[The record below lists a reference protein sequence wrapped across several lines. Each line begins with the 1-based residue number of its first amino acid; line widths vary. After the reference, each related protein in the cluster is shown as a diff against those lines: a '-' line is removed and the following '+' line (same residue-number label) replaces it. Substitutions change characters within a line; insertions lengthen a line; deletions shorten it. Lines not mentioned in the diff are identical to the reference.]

1 MKICKN
7 YEKKETENEN
17 HIIFSC
23 NKYYNIRRKAVNHI
37 HEVNN
42 IELKI
47 GNKVEKLNSFCRKFF
62 ESHLKR
68 LDTLEMVGRT
78 S

>member
-7 YEKKETENEN
+7 YEKKETENEI

-23 NKYYNIRRKAVNHI
+23 NKYYNIRRKALNDI

-42 IELKI
+42 IKLQI
-47 GNKVEKLNSFCRKFF
+47 GNKVEKLKLFLSKV
-62 ESHLKR
+62 L
-68 LDTLEMVGRT
+68 
-78 S
+78 